1 MSTDYL
7 SVDKHYVEYRHAVIS
22 LSLKKEG
29 SFKKK
34 RKNEVLTRATTWM
47 NPEDITLSSK
57 PNTKGPTLL
66 DSTFVR

>member
-1 MSTDYL
+1 MSTDYP

-22 LSLKKEG
+22 NSAL
-29 SFKKK
+29 
-34 RKNEVLTRATTWM
+34 RKNEVLTLATTWM

-57 PNTKGPTLL
+57 PNTNGQTLL